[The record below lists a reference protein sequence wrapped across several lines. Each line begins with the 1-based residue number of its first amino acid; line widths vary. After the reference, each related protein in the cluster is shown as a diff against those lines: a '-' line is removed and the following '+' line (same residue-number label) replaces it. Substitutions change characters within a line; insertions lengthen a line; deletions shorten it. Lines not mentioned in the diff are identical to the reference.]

1 MTELEGLTGSGTTL
15 KRLEEAILEDLPK
28 LRECAFIDI
37 FASSPLLKVQNASIL
52 KVKIDEQRM
61 KSENSTAVIASSGDL
76 ESAYSRVCVLVVDS
90 RCCNDS
96 ELKAID
102 FSRFSNL
109 IELRVGDDSFE
120 NVEEV
125 KVVGLAELKK
135 VVIGENSFTKRKSNE
150 YFPENPDRHFYLRNC
165 ERLTELKIGCFSF
178 CDYSVCE
185 IDNLLSLEVID
196 IGALNG
202 MSCNFYHAS
211 LKLKSVS
218 QRRRM
223 MNRLT

>member
-1 MTELEGLTGSGTTL
+1 MKELEGLTGSGKTL

-37 FASSPLLKVQNASIL
+37 FASSPLLKVQNASKL
-52 KVKIDEQRM
+52 KVKIDEQRI
-61 KSENSTAVIASSGDL
+61 KGENSTAVIASSRDL

-109 IELRVGDDSFE
+109 RELRVGDDSFE
-120 NVEEV
+120 NVEGV
-125 KVVGLAELKK
+125 KVIGLAELRRI
-135 VVIGENSFTKRKSNE
+135 VIGENSFTKRKKDE
-150 YFPENPDRHFYLRNC
+150 YFPENPDRHFHLRNC

-185 IDNLLSLEVID
+185 IDNLLSLEVIE
-196 IGALNG
+196 IGDLNG
-202 MSCNFYHAS
+202 MSYNFYHAS
-211 LKLKSVS
+211 LELKSSS
-218 QRRRM
+218 QRM
-223 MNRLT
+223 V

>member
-1 MTELEGLTGSGTTL
+1 MKELEGLTGSGTTL

-61 KSENSTAVIASSGDL
+61 KSENSTAVIASSRDL

-109 IELRVGDDSFE
+109 RELRVGDDSFE

-125 KVVGLAELKK
+125 KLIGLTELRR
-135 VVIGENSFTKRKSNE
+135 VVIGENSFTKRKKDE
-150 YFPENPDRHFYLRNC
+150 YFPENPDRHFHLRNC

-196 IGALNG
+196 IGDLNG
-202 MSCNFYHAS
+202 MSYNFYHAS
-211 LKLKSVS
+211 LELKSSS
-218 QRRRM
+218 QRM
-223 MNRLT
+223 V

>member
-1 MTELEGLTGSGTTL
+1 MLV
-15 KRLEEAILEDLPK
+15 DLPK
-28 LRECAFIDI
+28 LRKCSFTDI
-37 FASSPLLKVQNASIL
+37 FANLYSLKVQNVTL
-52 KVKIDEQRM
+52 KERIDDKRM
-61 KSENSTAVIASSGDL
+61 NRERSTVVVTSFKEL
-76 ESAYSRVCVLVVDS
+76 ESVYSSVCVLVVDS

>member
-1 MTELEGLTGSGTTL
+1 MKELEGLTGSGKTL
-15 KRLEEAILEDLPK
+15 KRLEEAILVDLPK

-52 KVKIDEQRM
+52 KVKIDEQRI
-61 KSENSTAVIASSGDL
+61 KGENSTAVIASSRDL
-76 ESAYSRVCVLVVDS
+76 ESAYRGVCALVVDS

-109 IELRVGDDSFE
+109 RELRVGDDSFE

-125 KVVGLAELKK
+125 KLIGLTELRR
-135 VVIGENSFTKRKSNE
+135 VVIGENSFTKRKKDE
-150 YFPENPDRHFYLRNC
+150 YFPKNPDRHFYLRNC
-165 ERLTELKIGCFSF
+165 ERLTDLKIGCFSF

-185 IDNLLSLEVID
+185 IDNLLSLEVIE
-196 IGALNG
+196 IGDLNG
-202 MSCNFYHAS
+202 MSYNFYHAS
-211 LKLKSVS
+211 LELKSVS
-218 QRRRM
+218 QRM
-223 MNRLT
+223 K